1 MNSNDKVVQLT
12 MRILNFLRGDVD
24 AESLTYVTAE
34 IAYLLSQ
41 LRDKQISDE
50 SEFYDF
56 ILALD
61 CSLELKE
68 SLCEDAKKLGLWK
81 TLRAYQ
87 GMFSSKDS
95 FDVIAVC
102 ANHAEVN
109 NFSVPAS
116 IVPLIVKVLSSE
128 PGGLMADLACGR
140 GTVIAEALKQ
150 DLDLKAVGVDINQ
163 RTVNF
168 AEMAVSPYGGRGL
181 IKCESAFDYV
191 ENQYARYDKV
201 FCYPPFGLRAERN
214 SQFEKFQKLFPESVL
229 KIGAGTQ
236 VDLLFALAAIYSMK
250 DTGRSVVM
258 LPEGSLSSLSSGAV
272 AARNFMVQYGNL
284 DCVIKLPERML
295 ERTSINVSLLVFSK
309 KENRSHIRM
318 VDASSLGV
326 KGRRFNTIAPD
337 DIDRIVSAVY
347 GFADWSGWG
356 VEHTKNISI
365 EEIINN
371 GCVLSATRYFTA
383 GDLPE
388 IENAVRFGDVVQYLN
403 RGASIGSKDLDDLV
417 AHDEGACYYLSPG
430 NIINGIISDNL
441 TGMKD
446 IPKGAPILEE
456 GDLVMLRTGAP
467 NKVAVF
473 EGCFDKPVVVSS
485 NLFICRFDKTKVD
498 PWFLKAFFESK
509 DGERLLSLI
518 SVGTAIRS
526 ISRKALE
533 GLSIPCPPLEKQ
545 QAIAK
550 KYCDKMREIREL
562 EKKLVSLRSAL
573 STVYDNGK

>member
-1 MNSNDKVVQLT
+1 MNLNDKTKQLI
-12 MRILNFLRGDVD
+12 MLIINFLRGNVD
-24 AESLTYVTAE
+24 ADSLTYVTSE
-34 IAYLLSQ
+34 IAYLLFK
-41 LRDKQISDE
+41 LRDKQINDE
-50 SEFYDF
+50 SEFYNF
-56 ILALD
+56 INALD
-61 CSLELKE
+61 CSLDLKK
-68 SLCEDAKKLGLWK
+68 SLCEDAEKLGLWK

-87 GMFSSKDS
+87 GMFSSEDS
-95 FDVIAVC
+95 FSVIANC

-109 NFSVPAS
+109 NFSVPDS

-128 PGGLMADLACGR
+128 PGGLMVDLACGR

-150 DLDLKAVGVDINQ
+150 DLDLKVIGVDINQ

-191 ENQYARYDKV
+191 ENRYARYDKV

-236 VDLLFALAAIYSMK
+236 IDLLFALAAIYSIK
-250 DTGRSVVM
+250 DTGRAVVM

-272 AARNFMVQYGNL
+272 AVRNFMVQYGNL
-284 DCVIKLPERML
+284 DCVIKLPERIL
-295 ERTSINVSLLVFSK
+295 ERTSINVSLLIFSK
-309 KENRSHIRM
+309 KENRKQIRM
-318 VDASSLGV
+318 IDASDLAV

-356 VEHTKNISI
+356 IEHTKNISI

-371 GCVLSATRYFTA
+371 GCVLSATRYFTK
-383 GDLPE
+383 DNLPE
-388 IENAVRFGDVVQYLN
+388 IENAVRFGDIVQYLN

-417 AHDEGACYYLSPG
+417 AHDEGLCYYLSPG
-430 NIINGIISDNL
+430 NIINGIISDDL
-441 TGMKD
+441 TGMKN
-446 IPKGAPILEE
+446 IPKGAPVLEE

-473 EGCFDKPVVVSS
+473 EKCFDKPVVASS

-498 PWFLKAFFESK
+498 PWFLKAFFESN
-509 DGERLLSLI
+509 DGERSLSLI

-533 GLSIPCPPLEKQ
+533 ELSIPCPPLEKQ
-545 QAIAK
+545 RAMAAE
-550 KYCDKMREIREL
+550 YRDKMREIREL
-562 EKKLVSLRSAL
+562 EKKLVSLRSEL